1 MLDRDKIRPLLDKT
15 EQGCAKSLAKL
26 LTSIEKIGPSL
37 FSVPELL
44 KPKKQSF
51 RLGITGPPGAGKST
65 LINELITRYRKQG
78 QSVGVLA
85 VDPSSPLSGG
95 AILGDRIRYKDHFL
109 DKDVFIRSLGTRGS
123 LGGLCASAYLML
135 RAYDLFGFDQ
145 VIVETVGVGQ
155 SELDIV
161 NVADHISI
169 VLVPESG
176 DSIQM
181 MKAGVLEIADSFVVN
196 KADRPGADSLF
207 VQLKS
212 ELSYSET
219 DRAKKLFQLSAI
231 ENKGL
236 DEYFDYLKEVC
247 SGDINRLSPEALQ
260 REAKAILSTILVE
273 ELSQKTQNITN
284 LDEYCSTIEH
294 FLKK

>member
-1 MLDRDKIRPLLDKT
+1 MTARDKIRPLLEKT
-15 EQGCAKSLAKL
+15 EAGCARSLAKL
-26 LTSIEKIGPSL
+26 LTSIEKMGPAL

-51 RLGITGPPGAGKST
+51 RLGVTGPPGAGKST
-65 LINELITRYRKQG
+65 LINLLVSSYRKQG
-78 QSVGVLA
+78 KSVGVLA

-109 DKDVFIRSLGTRGS
+109 DEQVFIRSLGTRGS

-196 KADRPGADSLF
+196 KSDRPGADSLF

-219 DRAKKLFQLSAI
+219 DRAKQLFQVSALENQGI
-231 ENKGL
+231 EN
-236 DEYFDYLKEVC
+236 YFKYLKEVS
-247 SGDINRLSPEALQ
+247 SGELDRFRPEYLR
-260 REAKAILSTILVE
+260 REARAILSTILVE
-273 ELSQKTQNITN
+273 DLARKTQKITN
-284 LDEYCSTIEH
+284 LDEFCSFIEQSVNN
-294 FLKK
+294 